1 LPNDIEE
8 HMDDVQHSRSRPG
21 YGSATLPVGSAA
33 TTVGGAKPHRY
44 TIADLERETGI
55 SPRNIRYYITQ
66 GLLPPANGRGVGA
79 TYSAEHLLRL
89 QYINKLKQDNVPL
102 AEMRKLM
109 EGLTQEKLAD
119 VLRVETAPPQD
130 RWRRIHLHDD
140 IELHVRERAGRDR
153 DYDLERAV
161 EEIAGH
167 AEIVLAKLGNRA

>member
-1 LPNDIEE
+1 
-8 HMDDVQHSRSRPG
+8 MDNSQKPGPRPTRST
-21 YGSATLPVGSAA
+21 ATLPVGSAA
-33 TTVGGAKPHRY
+33 TTVGGAQPHRY

-79 TYSAEHLLRL
+79 TYTAEHLLRL
-89 QYINKLKQDNVPL
+89 QYVNKLKQDNLPL
-102 AEMRKLM
+102 AEMRKQM
-109 EGLTQEKLAD
+109 EGLSQEKLAD

-140 IELHVRERAGRDR
+140 IEIHVRERAGRDR

-161 EEIAGH
+161 DEIAGH
-167 AEIVLAKLGNRA
+167 AEIVLSKLESRA

>member
-1 LPNDIEE
+1 
-8 HMDDVQHSRSRPG
+8 MDNGHHAGARAGPG
-21 YGSATLPVGSAA
+21 NSTLPVGSAA
-33 TTVGGAKPHRY
+33 TTVGGARPHRY
-44 TIADLERETGI
+44 TIGDLERETGI

-79 TYSAEHLLRL
+79 TYTADHLLRL
-89 QYINKLKQDNVPL
+89 KYINKLKQDNLPL
-102 AEMRKLM
+102 SEMRKQM
-109 EGLTQEKLAD
+109 EGLSQEKLAD

-140 IELHVRERAGRDR
+140 IEIHVRERAGRDR

-167 AEIVLAKLGNRA
+167 AEIVLSKLGTRA

>member
-1 LPNDIEE
+1 
-8 HMDDVQHSRSRPG
+8 MDDPQNSMPRVGRTG
-21 YGSATLPVGSAA
+21 ATLPVGSAA
-33 TTVGGAKPHRY
+33 TTVGGARPHRY

-79 TYSAEHLLRL
+79 TYTADHLLRL
-89 QYINKLKQDNVPL
+89 KYINKLKQDNLPL
-102 AEMRKLM
+102 AEMRKQM

-140 IELHVRERAGRDR
+140 IEIHVRERAGRDR

-167 AEIVLAKLGNRA
+167 AEIVLSKLDTRA

>member
-1 LPNDIEE
+1 MGHPEKSEPRLA
-8 HMDDVQHSRSRPG
+8 RG
-21 YGSATLPVGSAA
+21 AATLPVGSAA

-44 TIADLERETGI
+44 TISDLERETGI

-79 TYSAEHLLRL
+79 TYTADHLLRL
-89 QYINKLKQDNVPL
+89 KFVNKLKQDNLPL
-102 AEMRKLM
+102 AEMRKQM
-109 EGLTQEKLAD
+109 DGLSQEKLAD

-140 IELHVRERAGRDR
+140 IEIHVRERAGRDR

-161 EEIAGH
+161 DEIAGH
-167 AEIVLAKLGNRA
+167 AEIVLAKLGTRA

>member
-1 LPNDIEE
+1 MDNDSNWA
-8 HMDDVQHSRSRPG
+8 SRSGRA
-21 YGSATLPVGSAA
+21 SATLPVGSAA

-44 TIADLERETGI
+44 TINDLERETGI

-79 TYSAEHLLRL
+79 TYTADHLLRL
-89 QYINKLKQDNVPL
+89 KYINKLKQDNMPL
-102 AEMRKLM
+102 AEIRKQL
-109 EGLTQEKLAD
+109 EGLSQEKLAD

-140 IELHVRERAGRDR
+140 IEIHVRERAGRDR

-167 AEIVLAKLGNRA
+167 AEIVLSKLGSRS